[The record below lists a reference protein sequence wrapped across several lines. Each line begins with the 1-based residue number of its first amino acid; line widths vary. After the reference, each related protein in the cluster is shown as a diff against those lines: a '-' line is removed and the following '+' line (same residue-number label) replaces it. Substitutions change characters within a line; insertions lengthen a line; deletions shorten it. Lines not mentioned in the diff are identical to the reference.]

1 MAQTTPLRDRPTT
14 SEGRGGGEVLGGRFL
29 LRSRLGRGGFGEVW
43 RASELLPDGSPVRDV
58 ALKLFSPG
66 RSGAEWAHEAKVLA
80 SLRHRALVTVYSAGV
95 LEGAE
100 PTPFVAMEL
109 SEGRSLAD
117 ALFSRG
123 PVPWR
128 RALSWA
134 RELAEALDAI
144 HAAGI
149 VHLDLK
155 PANVLAGP
163 DGSVKL
169 VDFGI
174 ARRWG
179 LGPRA
184 ASASAPAPGWFAPAG
199 GDALGT
205 AALVAQHAGPAEAG
219 PAAPRAASWP
229 PTVVGTPGFMA
240 PEVLEGRE
248 AGPAAD
254 AYALGVCLYTLM
266 TARLPQRARPIP
278 GGGADAGEIEAWR
291 AELRAAT
298 VAGDL
303 APALELPAPPGV
315 VALVER
321 LLALDP
327 LGRPPPG
334 ALGRALD
341 EAWRRPYGV
350 PGQPYLGLTSYN
362 ERCEGFL
369 FGRDEASARLS
380 AELATRPMLVLQGAS
395 GSGKS
400 SLAVA
405 GVVPA
410 LARAF
415 VDGCDDW
422 QPLVVRPGHDLK
434 GALARARRDRV
445 GVVVVLDQLEE
456 LVTRPEADALPRLA
470 DALAPCLGDGRAPA
484 HGLRVLCTLREDFT
498 TRVCSLPLLGP
509 LWQEALRFVPPPS
522 AAAAHE
528 MVTAPAQLAG
538 VRVEGERV
546 VVDDVT
552 RELRSGEGRLPLV
565 SFALSE
571 WWATR
576 QGDRLS
582 ADSWRAIG
590 GVAGALSRQADAT
603 LASLAP
609 EARGAARDLFLRL
622 VNPDGTR
629 ARLPEAFVRERG
641 PAHASAVVA
650 FSAARLL
657 ATDEAGALTLS
668 HEALSSAWATLR
680 AWLDDE
686 RVERAEAAA
695 LEGAAALW
703 RQERGEAQGDLL
715 LRGLRLE
722 RARELAKERP
732 DLAPDFDDLLR
743 ASARRARREAIA
755 RNAFLAVALA
765 GVVGGP
771 GLYLQLQGERDHDVR
786 VREQN
791 LADLRAQHGAAM
803 ADKKRLAEEHARK
816 LGELESARALLR
828 ARTDDLRRLE
838 AEHRGDLAKRFA
850 ADSAEQKV
858 AHFLLLWEHAWN
870 LHDEGRLVTFY
881 APQVRWFDFQGE
893 REDLARALAA
903 RWSKDPAERML
914 VGELSVAPAPAGGRL
929 HVRMTRDER
938 FEGRSTLAVVNL
950 VLRGADGGDLQIESA
965 TFERVI
971 AQGRPLGCPP

>member
-1 MAQTTPLRDRPTT
+1 MAHTTPIQKRSSSPGVL
-14 SEGRGGGEVLGGRFL
+14 GGGEVLGGRFL

-43 RASELLPDGSPVRDV
+43 RASELLPDGSVVRDV

-66 RSGAEWAHEAKVLA
+66 RSGAEWGHEAKVLA
-80 SLRHRALVTVYSAGV
+80 SLRHPALVTVYSAGV

-117 ALFSRG
+117 GIFSRG
-123 PVPWR
+123 AVPWR

-134 RELAEALDAI
+134 RALAEALDAI

-155 PANVLAGP
+155 PANVLAGA
-163 DGSVKL
+163 DGAVKL

-179 LGPRA
+179 PGVGSSPA
-184 ASASAPAPGWFAPAG
+184 IAPAPRGHVNATTAAAE
-199 GDALGT
+199 ALGT
-205 AALVAQHAGPAEAG
+205 AAFVAQHGALDDGG
-219 PAAPRAASWP
+219 AAPRMPSWP

-248 AGPAAD
+248 ATPAAD
-254 AYALGVCLYTLM
+254 AYALGVCLYTLL
-266 TARLPQRARPIP
+266 TARLPQRARPVP
-278 GGGADAGEIEAWR
+278 SGGADASAIEAWR

-303 APALELPAPPGV
+303 ASPRDLPAPPGV
-315 VALVER
+315 VAIVER

-334 ALGRALD
+334 SLGPALE

-350 PGQPYLGLTSYN
+350 PGQPYLGLTAYN

-369 FGRDEASARLS
+369 FGRDDASARL
-380 AELATRPMLVLQGAS
+380 ADELARRPMLVLQGAS

-434 GALARARRDRV
+434 GAVDRARRDRV
-445 GVVVVLDQLEE
+445 GLVVVLDQLEE
-456 LVTRPEADALPRLA
+456 LVTRPEPDTLARLA
-470 DALAPCLGDGRAPA
+470 DALAPCLGDGRAPV

-522 AAAAHE
+522 ATAAHE
-528 MVTAPAQLAG
+528 MVSAPAALAG

-576 QGDRLS
+576 QGGRLS

-590 GVAGALSRQADAT
+590 GVAGALSRQADAV
-603 LASLAP
+603 LASLGP
-609 EARGAARDLFLRL
+609 EARAAARDLFLRL

-629 ARLPEAFVRERG
+629 ARLAEASLLARG
-641 PAHASAVVA
+641 PAHAAAAVA
-650 FSAARLL
+650 FSGARLL
-657 ATDEAGALTLS
+657 STDEAGALTLS
-668 HEALSSAWATLR
+668 HEALSSAWLTLR
-680 AWLDDE
+680 SWLDDE
-686 RVERAEAAA
+686 RVERAEAHQLADAA
-695 LEGAAALW
+695 TLW
-703 RQERGEAQGDLL
+703 RGEAGEAQGDLL

-722 RARELAKERP
+722 RARELAKKRP
-732 DLAPDFDDLLR
+732 DLAPDFADLLD
-743 ASARRARREAIA
+743 ASARRARREALA
-755 RNAFLAVALA
+755 RNAFLAVAIAVL
-765 GVVGGP
+765 VGGP
-771 GLYLQLQGERDHDVR
+771 GLYLQLQGLRDHDVL

-791 LADLRAQHGAAM
+791 IKLLRAQHDAAM
-803 ADKKRLAEEHARK
+803 ADKKRLETDHERK
-816 LGELESARALLR
+816 LAELDAARALAR

-838 AEHRGDLAKRFA
+838 AEHRGELSKRFA
-850 ADSAEQKV
+850 ADSFEQKA

-893 REDLARALAA
+893 REGLTQALAA
-903 RWSKDPAERML
+903 RWRKDPAERML
-914 VGELSVAPAPAGGRL
+914 VGARKAAASPCA
-929 HVRMTRDER
+929 
-938 FEGRSTLAVVNL
+938 
-950 VLRGADGGDLQIESA
+950 
-965 TFERVI
+965 
-971 AQGRPLGCPP
+971 

>member
-1 MAQTTPLRDRPTT
+1 MAHTSPLRKPPPPDQ
-14 SEGRGGGEVLGGRFL
+14 RGGGDLLGGRFL
-29 LRSRLGRGGFGEVW
+29 LRARLGRGGFGEVW

-80 SLRHRALVTVYSAGV
+80 SLRHPSLVTVYSAGV

-100 PTPFVAMEL
+100 STPFVAMEL
-109 SEGRSLAD
+109 SEGRSLGD
-117 ALFSRG
+117 VIFSRG
-123 PVPWR
+123 PAPWR
-128 RALSWA
+128 RALAWA
-134 RELAEALDAI
+134 RELAHALDAI
-144 HAAGI
+144 HAASI

-155 PANVLAGP
+155 PANVMVD
-163 DGSVKL
+163 DGGAVKL

-179 LGPRA
+179 HGGAGAQSHPSLP
-184 ASASAPAPGWFAPAG
+184 G

-205 AALVAQHAGPAEAG
+205 AALVAQTPGLDGRGAP
-219 PAAPRAASWP
+219 PRAPSWP

-248 AGPAAD
+248 ATPAAD
-254 AYALGVCLYTLM
+254 AYALGVCLYTM
-266 TARLPQRARPIP
+266 ITARLPQRARPVP
-278 GGGADAGEIEAWR
+278 AGGADPSEVEAWR

-303 APALELPAPPGV
+303 VSVFDLPAPPGL
-315 VALVER
+315 VALLER

-327 LGRPPPG
+327 LKRPPPG
-334 ALGRALD
+334 ALGAALD
-341 EAWRRPYGV
+341 EAFRRPYGV
-350 PGQPYLGLTSYN
+350 PGQPYLGLTAYN

-369 FGRDEASARLS
+369 FGRDDASSRLA
-380 AELATRPMLVLQGAS
+380 AELTARPMLVLQGAS

-415 VDGCDDW
+415 VDGLDDW

-434 GALARARRDRV
+434 GALARARRDRI
-445 GVVVVLDQLEE
+445 GIVVVLDQLEE
-456 LVTRPEADALPRLA
+456 LVTRHEPDALPRLA
-470 DALAPCLGDGRAPA
+470 DALAPCLGDGRTPQR
-484 HGLRVLCTLREDFT
+484 GLRVLCTLREDFT

-528 MVTAPAQLAG
+528 MVTAPAALAG

-552 RELRSGEGRLPLV
+552 RELRSGEGKLPLV
-565 SFALSE
+565 SFALAE
-571 WWATR
+571 WWTTR
-576 QGDRLS
+576 QGGRLS

-590 GVAGALSRQADAT
+590 GVAGALSRHADAT
-603 LASLAP
+603 LASLGP
-609 EARGAARDLFLRL
+609 EARAAARDLFLRL
-622 VNPDGTR
+622 VNHDGTR
-629 ARLPEAFVRERG
+629 ARVAEAALRERG
-641 PAHASAVVA
+641 PAHAAAIAA

-657 ATDEAGALTLS
+657 STDESGALTLS
-668 HEALSSAWATLR
+668 HEALSFAWDTLR
-680 AWLDDE
+680 SWLDDE

-695 LEGAAALW
+695 LADAATLW
-703 RQERGEAQGDLL
+703 RQESGEAKKDLL

-722 RARELAKERP
+722 RARELAKGRP
-732 DLAPDFDDLLR
+732 DLAPDFADLLQ
-743 ASARRARREAIA
+743 ASSSRARRESLV

-765 GVVGGP
+765 VLVGGP
-771 GLYLQLQGERDHDVR
+771 VLYLELQGQHDYDLHL
-786 VREQN
+786 REKN
-791 LADLRAQHGAAM
+791 LEELVAKHNAAM
-803 ADKKRLAEEHARK
+803 ADKKRLAEDYDRK
-816 LGELESARALLR
+816 LAELDATRALAK

-838 AEHRGDLAKRFA
+838 AEHRGELSKRFA
-850 ADSAEQKV
+850 ADSLEQKV
-858 AHFLLLWEHAWN
+858 AHFLQLWEHAWN

-893 REDLARALAA
+893 REDLARALSA
-903 RWSKDPAERML
+903 RWRKDPAERML
-914 VGELSVAPAPAGGRL
+914 VGEISITPAPAGGRL
-929 HVRMTRDER
+929 SVRMTRDER
-938 FEGRSTLAVVNL
+938 FEARSTLAVINL
-950 VLRGADGGDLQIESA
+950 VLRNDGGDLQIESS
-965 TFERVI
+965 TVERVI

>member
-1 MAQTTPLRDRPTT
+1 MAHTTPLRNEPPAP
-14 SEGRGGGEVLGGRFL
+14 GALGGGEVLGGRFL
-29 LRSRLGRGGFGEVW
+29 LRARLGRGGFGEVW

-80 SLRHRALVTVYSAGV
+80 SLRHPALVTVYSAGV
-95 LEGAE
+95 LEGGE

-109 SEGRSLAD
+109 SEGRSLGD
-117 ALFSRG
+117 AIFARG

-128 RALSWA
+128 RALA
-134 RELAEALDAI
+134 FTRELAHALDAI

-155 PANVLAGP
+155 PANVLVGA
-163 DGSVKL
+163 DGAVKL

-179 LGPRA
+179 HGPPRA
-184 ASASAPAPGWFAPAG
+184 PARPPTGAG
-199 GDALGT
+199 DPLGT
-205 AALVAQHAGPAEAG
+205 AALVAQHPGLADAGTAP
-219 PAAPRAASWP
+219 PRAPSWP
-229 PTVVGTPGFMA
+229 PSVVGTPGFMA

-248 AGPAAD
+248 AAPAAD
-254 AYALGVCLYTLM
+254 AYALGVCLYTLL
-266 TARLPQRARPIP
+266 TARLPQRARPVP
-278 GGGADAGEIEAWR
+278 AGGADASEIEAWR
-291 AELRAAT
+291 AELRAST

-303 APALELPAPPGV
+303 APLADLPAPPAL
-315 VALVER
+315 VALAER

-327 LGRPPPG
+327 LLRPPPG

-350 PGQPYLGLTSYN
+350 PGQPYLGLTAYN

-369 FGRDEASARLS
+369 FGRDDASARL
-380 AELATRPMLVLQGAS
+380 AGELALRPMLVLQGAS

-434 GALARARRDRV
+434 GALARARQGRV
-445 GVVVVLDQLEE
+445 GLVVVLDQLEE
-456 LVTRPEADALPRLA
+456 LVTRHEPDALPRLA
-470 DALAPCLGDGRAPA
+470 DALAPCLGDGRSPQR
-484 HGLRVLCTLREDFT
+484 GLRVLCTLREDFT

-522 AAAAHE
+522 AASADE
-528 MVTAPAQLAG
+528 MVTAPAALAG

-576 QGDRLS
+576 QGGRLS

-590 GVAGALSRQADAT
+590 GVAGALSRHADAV
-603 LASLAP
+603 LAALGP
-609 EARGAARDLFLRL
+609 EARAAARDLFLRL

-629 ARLPEAFVRERG
+629 ARVAEAALRERG
-641 PAHASAVVA
+641 PAHAAAIAA
-650 FSAARLL
+650 FSQARLL
-657 ATDEAGALTLS
+657 STDESGALTLS

-695 LEGAAALW
+695 LADAAALW
-703 RQERGEAQGDLL
+703 RREAGEAKGDLL

-722 RARELAKERP
+722 RARELAKGRP
-732 DLAPDFDDLLR
+732 DLAPDFADLVD
-743 ASARRARREAIA
+743 ASARKARREALA
-755 RNAFLAVALA
+755 KNALLAVALA
-765 GVVGGP
+765 ALVGGP
-771 GLYLQLQGERDHDVR
+771 GLYLEIQGARDRDVK
-786 VREQN
+786 VRNDHLKE
-791 LADLRAQHGAAM
+791 LKAKYDDVVADRR
-803 ADKKRLAEEHARK
+803 RLAEEHERK
-816 LGELESARALLR
+816 LAELDATRGLAR
-828 ARTDDLRRLE
+828 ARTDDLKRLE
-838 AEHRGDLAKRFA
+838 AEHRAELFKRFA
-850 ADSAEQKV
+850 ADSPEQKA
-858 AHFLLLWEHAWN
+858 AHFLQLWEHAWN
-870 LHDEGRLVTFY
+870 LHDEARLVTFY

-893 REDLARALAA
+893 RADLARALAA
-903 RWSKDPAERML
+903 RWHKDPAERML
-914 VGELSVAPAPAGGRL
+914 VGELSVTASPTGGGRL
-929 HVRMTRDER
+929 AVRMTRDER
-938 FEGRSTLAVVNL
+938 FEGRSTLAVINL
-950 VLRGADGGDLQIESA
+950 VLRGEDGSDLQIESA
-965 TFERVI
+965 TVERVI
-971 AQGRPLGCPP
+971 AQGRPLGCPR

>member
-1 MAQTTPLRDRPTT
+1 MAHTTPIRKEPLAP
-14 SEGRGGGEVLGGRFL
+14 GARGGGELLGGRFL

-80 SLRHRALVTVYSAGV
+80 SLRHPSLVTVYSAGV
-95 LEGAE
+95 LEGDE

-109 SEGRSLAD
+109 SEGRSLGD
-117 ALFSRG
+117 SIFSRG
-123 PVPWR
+123 PAPWR
-128 RALSWA
+128 RALAWA
-134 RELAEALDAI
+134 RELAHALDAI

-155 PANVLAGP
+155 PANVLIGA
-163 DGSVKL
+163 DGAVKL

-179 LGPRA
+179 QGPKP
-184 ASASAPAPGWFAPAG
+184 SPGRPLTGG
-199 GDALGT
+199 GDPLGT
-205 AALVAQHAGPAEAG
+205 AALVAQHPGLAEAG
-219 PAAPRAASWP
+219 GPTAPRASSWP

-248 AGPAAD
+248 ATPAAD
-254 AYALGVCLYTLM
+254 AYALGVCLYTMM
-266 TARLPQRARPIP
+266 TARLPQRARPVP
-278 GGGADAGEIEAWR
+278 AAGSDAPEIEAWR
-291 AELRAAT
+291 AELRAST

-303 APALELPAPPGV
+303 APLVDLPAPPGL
-315 VALVER
+315 VALVDR

-327 LGRPPPG
+327 LMRPPPG

-341 EAWRRPYGV
+341 DAWRRPYGV
-350 PGQPYLGLTSYN
+350 PGQPYLGLTAYN

-369 FGRDEASARLS
+369 FGREDASARL
-380 AELATRPMLVLQGAS
+380 AGELAVRPMLVLQGAS

-434 GALARARRDRV
+434 GALSRARRDRV
-445 GVVVVLDQLEE
+445 GLVVVLDQLEE
-456 LVTRPEADALPRLA
+456 LITRHEEPDALPRLA
-470 DALAPCLGDGRAPA
+470 DALAPCLGDGRSPQR
-484 HGLRVLCTLREDFT
+484 GLRVLCTLREDFT

-522 AAAAHE
+522 AASADE
-528 MVTAPAQLAG
+528 MVTAPAALAG

-565 SFALSE
+565 SFALAE

-576 QGDRLS
+576 QGGRLS

-590 GVAGALSRQADAT
+590 GVAGALSRHADAV
-603 LASLAP
+603 LASLGP
-609 EARGAARDLFLRL
+609 EARVAARDLFLRL

-629 ARLPEAFVRERG
+629 ARVAENALRERG
-641 PAHASAVVA
+641 PAHAAAITA

-657 ATDEAGALTLS
+657 STDESGALTLS

-680 AWLDDE
+680 SWLDDE

-695 LEGAAALW
+695 FSEAAAVW
-703 RQERGEAQGDLL
+703 RREAGEAQGDLL

-722 RARELAKERP
+722 RARELAKGRP
-732 DLAPDFDDLLR
+732 DLAPDFADLVG
-743 ASARRARREAIA
+743 ASARRARRESLGK
-755 RNAFLAVALA
+755 NAMLAVALA
-765 GVVGGP
+765 AVVGGP
-771 GLYLQLQGERDHDVR
+771 GLYLQIQGARDRDVR
-786 VREQN
+786 LREKN
-791 LADLRAQHGAAM
+791 LADLKEQHSAAM
-803 ADKKRLAEEHARK
+803 VDKRRLAEEHERK
-816 LGELESARALLR
+816 LAELEATRALAR

-838 AEHRGDLAKRFA
+838 AEHRGELFKRFP
-850 ADSAEQKV
+850 ADSPEQKV
-858 AHFLLLWEHAWN
+858 THFLQLWEHAWN

-893 REDLARALAA
+893 REDLARALSA
-903 RWSKDPAERML
+903 RWHKDPAERML
-914 VGELSVAPAPAGGRL
+914 VGELSVTANGAGHL
-929 HVRMTRDER
+929 AVRMTRDER
-938 FEGRSTLAVVNL
+938 FEGRSTLAVINL
-950 VLRGADGGDLQIESA
+950 LLRGEGGDLQIESA
-965 TFERVI
+965 AIERVI
-971 AQGRPLGCPP
+971 TQGRPLGCPR